1 MSPRHTWGQ
10 MPSASETTDAGRE
23 RTHLTTPTVSVVHL
37 RGEMLVLGSNSAVS
51 ARVAG
56 CTPRPRPCVLCVD
69 DDSDVSLSIALR
81 LNCYDVDVLRAQHG
95 MQGKWL
101 AEVARPDVIVTDLR
115 MPLGDGEYLVEC
127 LKKNACTADI
137 PVIVLTGRR
146 EPGLQARLSRWGA
159 IRLLTKPVAFAEL
172 ERELTRII
180 ALRRTTPEDEASS
193 EREFEVVD
201 GADTEAPETDW
212 AQAVR

>member
-1 MSPRHTWGQ
+1 M
-10 MPSASETTDAGRE
+10 
-23 RTHLTTPTVSVVHL
+23 
-37 RGEMLVLGSNSAVS
+37 LGSNSAVS

-81 LNCYDVDVLRAQHG
+81 LNSYDVDVLRAQHG

-127 LKKNACTADI
+127 LKRNADTVDI

-146 EPGLQARLSRWGA
+146 DPGLHARLSRWGA
-159 IRLLTKPVAFAEL
+159 IRLLTKPVSFADL
-172 ERELTRII
+172 ERELAQFIT
-180 ALRRTTPEDEASS
+180 LRRITSEDDTNGEQDPEVM
-193 EREFEVVD
+193 ER
-201 GADTEAPETDW
+201 AD
-212 AQAVR
+212 AVALSTVRVRSVH

>member
-1 MSPRHTWGQ
+1 M
-10 MPSASETTDAGRE
+10 
-23 RTHLTTPTVSVVHL
+23 
-37 RGEMLVLGSNSAVS
+37 LGSNSAVS

-101 AEVARPDVIVTDLR
+101 AEMSRPDVIVTDLR

-127 LKKNACTADI
+127 LKKNAATADI

-146 EPGLQARLSRWGA
+146 DAGLHARINRWGA
-159 IRLLTKPVAFAEL
+159 VRLLMKPVPFAEL
-172 ERELTRII
+172 ERELARFIDLRLTAQVDDTSDDLDGEVSRGEGTT
-180 ALRRTTPEDEASS
+180 ALRTVSARRVS
-193 EREFEVVD
+193 
-201 GADTEAPETDW
+201 
-212 AQAVR
+212 